1 LMRMPI
7 EKYLL
12 PEEKIIFWSDFN
24 VNYNEEEYRVYITSH
39 RLLLFKEQGII
50 FRKEEIITENW
61 AQIRGLQYTETGRI
75 SKKGLLSFSSS
86 KGESVLEGP
95 RGGML
100 SLFKA
105 IQRLTLDGSRPW
117 DSDRST

>member
-39 RLLLFKEQGII
+39 RLVLFKETGVI
-50 FRKEEIITENW
+50 FKKEEIITENW

-75 SKKGLLSFSSS
+75 SKKGLLTFSSS

-105 IQRLTLDGSRPW
+105 IQRQTLDGSKPW
-117 DSDRST
+117 DSDRPT

>member
-1 LMRMPI
+1 MRMPI

-24 VNYNEEEYRVYITSH
+24 VNYNEEEYKVYITSH

-50 FRKEEIITENW
+50 FRKEEVITENW

-75 SKKGLLSFSSS
+75 SKKGLLTFSSS

-105 IQRLTLDGSRPW
+105 IQRQTLDGTKPW
-117 DSDRST
+117 DSDRPT

>member
-39 RLLLFKEQGII
+39 RLVLFKETGII

-75 SKKGLLSFSSS
+75 SKKGLLTFSSS

-105 IQRLTLDGSRPW
+105 IQRQTLDNVKPW
-117 DSDRST
+117 DSDRPT

>member
-1 LMRMPI
+1 MMRMPI

-50 FRKEEIITENW
+50 FRKEEVITENW

-75 SKKGLLSFSSS
+75 SKKGLLTFSSS

-105 IQRLTLDGSRPW
+105 IQRQTLDGSKPW
-117 DSDRST
+117 DSDRPT

>member
-1 LMRMPI
+1 MMRMPI

-24 VNYNEEEYRVYITSH
+24 VSYNEEDYRVFITSH
-39 RLLLFKEQGII
+39 RLLLYKEHGVLFK
-50 FRKEEIITENW
+50 KEEIITENW
-61 AQIRGLQYTETGRI
+61 AQIRGLQFSETGRI
-75 SKKGLLSFSSS
+75 SKKGLLSYSSS
-86 KGESVLEGP
+86 KGETVLEGP

-105 IQRLTLDGSRPW
+105 IQRQTLDGSRLW
-117 DSDRST
+117 DGDRST

>member
-1 LMRMPI
+1 MRMPV

-12 PEEKIIFWSDFN
+12 PEEKIIFWSDFS
-24 VNYNEEEYRVYITSH
+24 VDFNEESYRVYITSH
-39 RLLLFKEQGII
+39 RLLLFKERGVL
-50 FRKEEIITENW
+50 FRKEEVITENW

-75 SKKGLLSFSSS
+75 SKRGQLSFSTS

-105 IQRLTLDGSRPW
+105 IQRQTIDGKKPW
-117 DSDRST
+117 DA

>member
-1 LMRMPI
+1 MRMPI

-39 RLLLFKEQGII
+39 RLVLFKEMGVI
-50 FRKEEIITENW
+50 FKKEEIITENW

-75 SKKGLLSFSSS
+75 SKKGLLTFSSS

-105 IQRLTLDGSRPW
+105 IQRQTLDGAKPW
-117 DSDRST
+117 DSDRPM